1 MKKDLS
7 PPRTSG
13 LPVLIFLLLLVLV
26 PFFPVLGSGGEK
38 VLSNGHTD
46 IAHQFYAYKHFLHE
60 EISRGRLPLWNPY
73 LMSGTDFLG
82 EGQPA
87 LFYPTTWILAVFS
100 PATAI
105 NLHFLL
111 HSWLMAAALY
121 YYLREL
127 GLGRESSFF
136 GGLIFVFSSVPVL
149 RIYPGHLPNYPV
161 LALAPLFLLFWERY
175 LNKRGLRNL
184 LFLSLIY
191 AGLIF
196 SGHVQFLLYFS
207 IFFLFYAGWTIWTA
221 PEEGRKG
228 KGIRAIAFCL
238 SLLLGVL
245 ISSAHLL
252 PAADFARNSFRQQ
265 MSYEFCSQ
273 FSFAPENFLTLLYP
287 SFFGDLVHS
296 AYWGRN
302 YLWEMTAYLG
312 IVPLLLAF
320 LGARYSTHPRRVF
333 LTVAAG
339 VFSLLALGGHTPLF
353 YVLYHFVPF
362 FDKFRGNSKFI
373 TLVVLSLSI
382 LAALGI
388 EGLLSGQKEKL
399 KRPQKRILKTA
410 ALLSLGLVLISG
422 LLFGIVSGTDSWKES
437 VKWRYTKGEIYG
449 KPILDNRN
457 EMQRAQAT
465 AKRSIG
471 ITLLFAL
478 AATLYFGILSGKRW
492 KASPGLK
499 VFLFLGIAGDLF
511 LFGWKYYDSF
521 PVKDLQPPR
530 EVADFLSKDKGL
542 FRVLAPSLPANTF
555 MLSSIESIGGYAGNI
570 LERYNRF
577 LNRSQ
582 GKPED
587 LLQSSV
593 QVTRYPPAFHL
604 LNIKYLILPGQ
615 LRATPPVFHHL
626 FSSGDLSVYQNRL
639 FVPRVY
645 FPQRVR
651 FVDSPA
657 AALALAAQGGYNPQQ
672 WTLLEDKVR
681 QGETIDYGEAKA
693 EFKLL
698 KYAPNEIQ
706 LEVQASQPRFLVVA
720 NSYDPSWKV
729 SLDGKST
736 ASILPANYVLQAALI
751 PEGSHLVRIYFFP
764 DSLKWGI
771 LLTAAGLLSWA
782 LLWIWGNLGAVIAI
796 QTFGIFL

>member
-7 PPRTSG
+7 PSPKAG
-13 LPVLIFLLLLVLV
+13 LLVLIFLLLLVLV
-26 PFFPVLGSGGEK
+26 PFLPVLWSGGEK

-46 IAHQFYAYKHFLHE
+46 IAGQFYAYKHFLHE
-60 EISRGRLPLWNPY
+60 EIGRGRLPLWNPY

-87 LFYPTTWILAVFS
+87 LFYPTTWILALFS

-111 HSWLMAAALY
+111 HSWLLAASLY

-127 GLGRESSFF
+127 GLGRESAFF

-149 RIYPGHLPNYPV
+149 RIYPGHLPNYPA

-175 LNKRGLRNL
+175 LKKRGRRSL

-196 SGHVQFLLYFS
+196 SGHAQFLLYFS

-221 PEEGRKG
+221 PEVGRKG
-228 KGIRAIAFCL
+228 KGIMAIAFCL

-245 ISSAHLL
+245 LSSAHLL

-265 MSYEFCSQ
+265 MSYEFCSR

-287 SFFGDLVHS
+287 SFFGDRVVS

-312 IVPLLLAF
+312 IFPLLLAF
-320 LGARYSTHPRRVF
+320 LGARSSTHPRRLFWVI
-333 LTVAAG
+333 AAG
-339 VFSLLALGGHTPLF
+339 VFSLLALGRHTPLF

-382 LAALGI
+382 LAALGL

-399 KRPQKRILKTA
+399 KRPLKKILKTTV
-410 ALLSLGLVLISG
+410 LLSLGLVLISG
-422 LLFGIVSGTDSWKES
+422 LLFAIVSGADAWKET
-437 VKWRYTKGEIYG
+437 VKWRYTKGEIYE
-449 KPILDNRN
+449 KPILDDQN
-457 EMQRAQAT
+457 EMRRAQAT
-465 AKRSIG
+465 AKRSIA

-492 KASPGLK
+492 KALPGLK
-499 VFLFLGIAGDLF
+499 TFLFLGIVGDLF
-511 LFGWKYYDSF
+511 FFGWKYYDSF

-542 FRVLAPSLPANTF
+542 FRVLAPSLPHNSF
-555 MLSSIESIGGYAGNI
+555 MLSPIESIGGYAGNI

-587 LLQSSV
+587 LLQNVV
-593 QVTRYPPAFHL
+593 QVTRYSPAFHL
-604 LNIKYLILPGQ
+604 LNIKYIILPSRVRLG
-615 LRATPPVFHHL
+615 TPDFHRL
-626 FSSGDLSVYQNRL
+626 FSSGDLTIYQNRL
-639 FVPRVY
+639 FVPRIY

-651 FVDSPA
+651 FIDSPA
-657 AALALAAQGGYNPQQ
+657 TALNLAAQGGFDPRQL
-672 WTLLEDKVR
+672 TLLEDRVR
-681 QGETIDYGEAKA
+681 QGETIDYGAAGA

-698 KYAPNEIQ
+698 KHAPNEIH
-706 LEVQASQPRFLVVA
+706 LRVQVSQPRFLVVA
-720 NSYDPSWKV
+720 NSFDPRWKA
-729 SLDGKST
+729 SLDGMN
-736 ASILPANYVLQAALI
+736 AIPLVPANYVLQATLI
-751 PEGSHLVRIYFFP
+751 PEGSHLLKIYFFP
-764 DSLKWGI
+764 DSLEWGI
-771 LLTAAGLLSWA
+771 LLTAAGLLAWA
-782 LLWIWGNLGAVIAI
+782 FLWIWGKGLGR
-796 QTFGIFL
+796 FL

>member
-1 MKKDLS
+1 VKKDLS
-7 PPRTSG
+7 PSRKAGP
-13 LPVLIFLLLLVLV
+13 PVLIFLLLLVLV
-26 PFFPVLGSGGEK
+26 PFLPVLWSGGER
-38 VLSNGHTD
+38 VLSNGQTD
-46 IAHQFYAYKHFLHE
+46 ISNQFYAYKHFLHE
-60 EISRGRLPLWNPY
+60 EIRRGRLPLWNPY

-82 EGQPA
+82 EGQTA
-87 LFYPTTWILAVFS
+87 LFYPTTWILAFFS

-111 HSWLMAAALY
+111 HSWLLAAVLY

-127 GLGRESSFF
+127 GLRRDSAFF

-149 RIYPGHLPNYPV
+149 RIYPGHLPNYPA

-175 LNKRGLRNL
+175 LKKRGWRSL
-184 LFLSLIY
+184 LFMSLIY

-196 SGHVQFLLYFS
+196 SGHAQFLLYFS

-221 PEEGRKG
+221 PEAGRKG
-228 KGIRAIAFCL
+228 KGIMAIIFCL

-245 ISSAHLL
+245 LSSAHLL

-265 MSYEFCSQ
+265 MSYEFCSR

-287 SFFGDLVHS
+287 SFFGDRVDS

-312 IVPLLLAF
+312 IFPLLLAF
-320 LGARYSTHPRRVF
+320 LGVRYSAHPRRVF
-333 LTVAAG
+333 WVVAAG

-382 LAALGI
+382 LAALGF
-388 EGLLSGQKEKL
+388 EGLLSGQEEKL
-399 KRPQKRILKTA
+399 KRPLKKILKTV

-422 LLFGIVSGTDSWKES
+422 LFFGIVSGADSWKET
-437 VKWRYTKGEIYG
+437 VKWRYTKGEIYE
-449 KPILDNRN
+449 KPILDDRN
-457 EMQRAQAT
+457 EMRRAQAT

-492 KASPGLK
+492 KALPGLK
-499 VFLFLGIAGDLF
+499 AFLFLGIIGDLF

-530 EVADFLSKDKGL
+530 ELGDFLSKDKGL
-542 FRVLAPSLPANTF
+542 FRVLAPSLPSNTF
-555 MLSSIESIGGYAGNI
+555 MLSPIESIGGYAGNI

-587 LLQSSV
+587 LLQNIV
-593 QVTRYPPAFHL
+593 QVTRYPPAFQL
-604 LNIKYLILPGQ
+604 LNIKYLILPARV
-615 LRATPPVFHHL
+615 RAEPPDFHRL
-626 FSSGDLSVYQNRL
+626 FSSGDLTGYQNRL
-639 FVPRVY
+639 LVPRIY

-651 FVDSPA
+651 FIDSPA

-672 WTLLEDKVR
+672 LTLLEDRVR
-681 QGETIDYGEAKA
+681 QGETIDYGEVGA

-720 NSYDPSWKV
+720 NSFDPGWKV
-729 SLDGKST
+729 SLDGKS
-736 ASILPANYVLQAALI
+736 AISILPANYVLQATLI
-751 PEGSHLVRIYFFP
+751 PEGSHLVKIYFFP
-764 DSLKWGI
+764 GSLKWGI

-782 LLWIWGNLGAVIAI
+782 LLWIWGRRLIK
-796 QTFGIFL
+796 FL